1 MKSGQSPWTRV
12 AGHPT
17 MGFLYERYMVE
28 NGWMEVSV
36 YIVLTCDATFFLF
49 IQLIFRVTFNSRTS
63 EVKTFG
69 CRCFARLIFSC

>member
-17 MGFLYERYMVE
+17 MGFLYERHMVE

-36 YIVLTCDATFFLF
+36 YIVLTRDATFFF
-49 IQLIFRVTFNSRTS
+49 IYSTYLQSDLQL
-63 EVKTFG
+63 KDK
-69 CRCFARLIFSC
+69 